1 MASSNTPT
9 QIQVLIWGVYFAGA
23 YISTYFF
30 GLPGRIAYLVIVGAI
45 VLAFNRQISIA
56 LTHLTA
62 KMGWMKAT
70 IDRMPN
76 TIALARAAGPDEA
89 ALPVAAELSKAG
101 FTHAGAWDIPP
112 MPKIKLALMVHRD
125 ENFLAAIETA
135 TAIGAQVNIHT
146 LYDDNKVASFTN
158 SRMPSPPLRPEVT
171 YTREPGLAPTALFE
185 KARRERRRNGIRNIS
200 VEEAPRIYEKLYA
213 DAIKYRKAKGA

>member
-1 MASSNTPT
+1 M

-30 GLPGRIAYLVIVGAI
+30 GLPGRIAYLLIVGLI

-56 LTHLTA
+56 LTHLVS

-70 IDRMPN
+70 IDKMPN
-76 TIALARAAGPDEA
+76 TIALTRAAGPDER
-89 ALPVAAELSKAG
+89 ALPIAAELAKAG
-101 FTHAGAWDIPP
+101 FTHAGAWNIPP

-135 TAIGAQVNIHT
+135 STVVAQVNLHT
-146 LYDDNKVASFTN
+146 LYDDDKVVSYTN
-158 SRMPSPPLRPEVT
+158 TRLPAPRAMPPEIT
-171 YTREPGLAPTALFE
+171 YVRVPGVAPTALFE
-185 KARRERRRNGIRNIS
+185 QARRERRRNGIRNVSI
-200 VEEAPRIYEKLYA
+200 EEAPHIYERLYA
-213 DAIKYRKAKGA
+213 AATQYRKAKGV